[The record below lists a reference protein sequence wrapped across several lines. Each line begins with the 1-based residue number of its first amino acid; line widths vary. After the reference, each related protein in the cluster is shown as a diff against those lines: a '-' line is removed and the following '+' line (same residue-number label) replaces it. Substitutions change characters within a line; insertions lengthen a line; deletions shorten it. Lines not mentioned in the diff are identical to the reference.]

1 MRKYIIFAFLLLFFS
16 CDSNIEFINYN
27 SVNGLWHKDSIQDF
41 SFELNNLQEEE
52 YKTYINLRINND
64 YKFSNI
70 FLIVVLSDSLN
81 IITKDTL
88 NFKLAD
94 KSGRFLGDKRINL
107 IENSLL
113 HKEKISLENNMKYYV
128 SIEHAMRV
136 INKVGGLEYLNGV
149 VDVGYKVEKIK

>member
-1 MRKYIIFAFLLLFFS
+1 MRKHIIFAFLLLFFS

-27 SVNGLWHKDSIQDF
+27 SVNGSWHKDSIQDF
-41 SFELNNLQEEE
+41 SFELNHLQEEE

-94 KSGRFLGDKRINL
+94 KSGIFLGDKRINL

-136 INKVGGLEYLNGV
+136 INKVGGLEYLNGI

>member
-1 MRKYIIFAFLLLFFS
+1 MYKNIIFSFFLIFFS

-27 SVNGLWHKDSIQDF
+27 SVNGSWHKDSIQDF
-41 SFELNNLQEEE
+41 SFELNHLQDEE

-70 FLIVVLSDSLN
+70 FLIVALSDSLN
-81 IITKDTL
+81 IIAKDTL
-88 NFKLAD
+88 HFTLAD

-107 IENSLL
+107 FENSLL
-113 HKEKISLENNMKYYV
+113 HKENISLENNIKYYV

-136 INKVGGLEYLNGV
+136 INKVGGLEYLNGI

>member
-1 MRKYIIFAFLLLFFS
+1 MRKYIIFVFLLLFFS

-27 SVNGLWHKDSIQDF
+27 SVNGSWHKDSIQDF

-52 YKTYINLRINND
+52 YKTHINLRINND

>member
-1 MRKYIIFAFLLLFFS
+1 MRKDIIFAFLLLFFS

-27 SVNGLWHKDSIQDF
+27 SVNGSWHKDSIQDF
-41 SFELNNLQEEE
+41 SFELNHLQEEE

-70 FLIVVLSDSLN
+70 FFIVVLSDSLN

>member
-27 SVNGLWHKDSIQDF
+27 SVNGSWHKDSIQDF
-41 SFELNNLQEEE
+41 SFELNHLQEEE

-81 IITKDTL
+81 IISKDTL

>member
-1 MRKYIIFAFLLLFFS
+1 MRKHIIFAFLLLFFS

-27 SVNGLWHKDSIQDF
+27 SVNGSWHKDSIQDF
-41 SFELNNLQEEE
+41 SFELNHLQEEE

-94 KSGRFLGDKRINL
+94 KSGIFLGDKRINL

-128 SIEHAMRV
+128 SIEHAMRI

>member
-1 MRKYIIFAFLLLFFS
+1 MRKHIIFAFLLLFFS

-27 SVNGLWHKDSIQDF
+27 SVNGSWHKDSIQDF
-41 SFELNNLQEEE
+41 SFELNHLQEEE

-70 FLIVVLSDSLN
+70 FFIVVLSDSLN

>member
-1 MRKYIIFAFLLLFFS
+1 M
-16 CDSNIEFINYN
+16 
-27 SVNGLWHKDSIQDF
+27 
-41 SFELNNLQEEE
+41 
-52 YKTYINLRINND
+52 
-64 YKFSNI
+64 
-70 FLIVVLSDSLN
+70 N

-94 KSGRFLGDKRINL
+94 KSGIFLGDKRINL

>member
-1 MRKYIIFAFLLLFFS
+1 MRKHIIFAFLLLFFS

-27 SVNGLWHKDSIQDF
+27 SVNGSWHKDSIQDF
-41 SFELNNLQEEE
+41 SFELNHLQEEE

-94 KSGRFLGDKRINL
+94 KSGIFLGDKRINL

>member
-1 MRKYIIFAFLLLFFS
+1 MRKDIIFAFLLLFFS

-27 SVNGLWHKDSIQDF
+27 SVNGSWHKDSIQDF
-41 SFELNNLQEEE
+41 SFELNHLQEEE

-70 FLIVVLSDSLN
+70 FFIVVLSDSLN

-136 INKVGGLEYLNGV
+136 INKVGGLEYLNGI
-149 VDVGYKVEKIK
+149 VDVGYKVVKIK

>member
-1 MRKYIIFAFLLLFFS
+1 M
-16 CDSNIEFINYN
+16 
-27 SVNGLWHKDSIQDF
+27 
-41 SFELNNLQEEE
+41 
-52 YKTYINLRINND
+52 
-64 YKFSNI
+64 
-70 FLIVVLSDSLN
+70 N

>member
-1 MRKYIIFAFLLLFFS
+1 MRKHIIFAFLLLFFS

-27 SVNGLWHKDSIQDF
+27 SVNGSWHKDSIQDF
-41 SFELNNLQEEE
+41 SFELNHLQEEE
-52 YKTYINLRINND
+52 YTTYINLRINND

>member
-1 MRKYIIFAFLLLFFS
+1 MRKHIIFAFLLLFFS

-27 SVNGLWHKDSIQDF
+27 SVNGSWHKDSIQDF
-41 SFELNNLQEEE
+41 SFELNHLQEEK

-94 KSGRFLGDKRINL
+94 KSGIFLGDKRINL

>member
-1 MRKYIIFAFLLLFFS
+1 MRKHIIFAFLLLFFS

-27 SVNGLWHKDSIQDF
+27 SVNGSWHKDSIQDF
-41 SFELNNLQEEE
+41 RFELNHLQEEE

-94 KSGRFLGDKRINL
+94 KSGIFLGDKRINL